1 MNIVIFNWAPIWKG
15 TQLGGGVNG
24 YLHALAPQLAARG
37 HEVTAISAGLLHTQ
51 HPQDCFSRR
60 HEDFQGVR
68 VIEIINSPVLAPSAA
83 QFREPMSEVSA
94 PELEHELKRLLLLIK
109 PDITHWHNVEGF
121 SAGCIDVC
129 RGMGAKVVYSLHN
142 YHTLCSQVTLC
153 KGHEKPCHNFESG
166 HACSTCVT
174 APDPYSERLRR
185 QNDFAP
191 RNTRSHSFLK
201 QEQTKALSQ
210 LKHELSWPKRVLVR
224 GIELA
229 KSSAALRHSEREN
242 ASHPLPGR
250 AVESPEDLVVKQ
262 IPVQIRLPV
271 LGSQEIDEAYAE
283 HAGLALSNEAR
294 RDPSSGQLLGPHA
307 RRRAA
312 MVEMLNRCDRVL
324 AVSEFVHKKYIA
336 EGVDADRI
344 QTQHIGTASA
354 EQATPSTP
362 RKVDSSVMRLVFLG
376 FNHFNKG
383 LPLLLTALQGMS
395 GQKLRRIGLSIFAPG
410 VQSIGPSFCKLHPPL
425 AELNIR
431 NGYKPEDLPRILGG
445 HDLCYVGSA
454 WWDPLPQTVLESL
467 AFGVPVLGAQAGGIP
482 DAVHEGENGFLFRAN
497 NPAAL
502 RQKLDDV
509 LECFGTERWPSHIE
523 KPKSISLHANEIE
536 ELYRSLV
543 QHHEMQVESS
553 GIESHHH
560 SRKHEEFVSSSYTS
574 RHMRV
579 YSQVG
584 NVSQTSEPVS

>member
-1 MNIVIFNWAPIWKG
+1 MNIAIFNWAPVWKG
-15 TQLGGGVNG
+15 AQLGGGVNG
-24 YLHALAPQLAARG
+24 YLHALTPHLAARG

-51 HPQDCFSRR
+51 HPQGCFSRR
-60 HEDFQGVR
+60 HEDFQGIR

-94 PELEHELKRLLLLIK
+94 PELEAELERLLLLIK
-109 PDITHWHNVEGF
+109 PDVTHWHNIEGF
-121 SAGCIDVC
+121 SAGCINVC
-129 RGMGAKVVYSLHN
+129 REVGAKVVYSLHN

-166 HACSTCVT
+166 HACSTCVE

-185 QNDFAP
+185 QDDFAP
-191 RNTRSHSFLK
+191 RNSKSHSYFE
-201 QEQTKALSQ
+201 QERVKALSN
-210 LKHELSWPKRVLVR
+210 LKHELSWPKRVLIR

-229 KSSAALRHSEREN
+229 KSSAALRRSEGES
-242 ASHPLPGR
+242 APHPLPGLP
-250 AVESPEDLVVKQ
+250 VDSPDDLIIKQ
-262 IPVQIRLPV
+262 SPVQIALPV
-271 LGSQEIDEAYAE
+271 LGSQQIDEAYAE
-283 HAGLALSNEAR
+283 RAGPALTNEAM
-294 RDPSSGQLLGPHA
+294 RDPSSGRLLGAHA
-307 RRRAA
+307 RRRSA

-336 EGVDADRI
+336 EGVEAERI

-354 EQATPSTP
+354 EQAAPSIP

-395 GQKLRRIGLSIFAPG
+395 GQSLRRIRLSIYAPG
-410 VQSIGPSFCKLHPPL
+410 VQSIGPSFRKLHPPL

-431 NGYKPEDLPRILGG
+431 DGYKPEDLPRILGG

-482 DAVHEGENGFLFRAN
+482 DAVHDGENGFLFRAN
-497 NPAAL
+497 DPVAL
-502 RQKLDDV
+502 RQKLDEV
-509 LECFGTERWPSHIE
+509 LDFYGTDQWPSQIE
-523 KPKSISLHANEIE
+523 KPKSIVMHTLEIE
-536 ELYRSLV
+536 QLYRSLV
-543 QHHEMQVESS
+543 QNQEESDFPRVTELLEYLRHDEDERS
-553 GIESHHH
+553 A
-560 SRKHEEFVSSSYTS
+560 SYTS

-579 YSQVG
+579 NSNAGY
-584 NVSQTSEPVS
+584 VSQASEPVS

>member
-15 TQLGGGVNG
+15 AQLGGGVNG
-24 YLHALAPQLAARG
+24 YLHALAPQLAVRG
-37 HEVTAISAGLLHTQ
+37 HEVTGISAGLLHTQ
-51 HPQDCFSRR
+51 HPQGCFSRR

-94 PELEHELKRLLLLIK
+94 PDLEAELERLLLLIK
-109 PDITHWHNVEGF
+109 PDVAHWHNIEGF
-121 SAGCIDVC
+121 SAGCIEVC
-129 RGMGAKVVYSLHN
+129 RAVGAKVVYSLHN

-174 APDPYSERLRR
+174 APDPYSERQRR
-185 QNDFAP
+185 LEDFAP
-191 RNTRSHSFLK
+191 RNTKSHSLLE
-201 QEQTKALSQ
+201 QEQSRALSQ

-224 GIELA
+224 GIGFA
-229 KSSAALRHSEREN
+229 KSRAALRRSESAN
-242 ASHPLPGR
+242 APHPLPGL
-250 AVESPEDLVVKQ
+250 AVESPDDLVFKQ
-262 IPVQIRLPV
+262 TPVQITLPV
-271 LGSQEIDEAYAE
+271 LGSQWVDEAYAKR
-283 HAGLALSNEAR
+283 AGPALSNEAR
-294 RDPSSGQLLGPHA
+294 RDPSSGRLLGAHA

-312 MVEMLNRCDRVL
+312 MVDMLNRCDRVL
-324 AVSEFVHKKYIA
+324 AVSEFVHQKFRA
-336 EGVDADRI
+336 EGVDAERI

-395 GQKLRRIGLSIFAPG
+395 SQKLRRIGLSIYAPG
-410 VQSIGPSFCKLHPPL
+410 VQSIGPRFRKLHPPL

-431 NGYKPEDLPRILGG
+431 DGYKPEDLPRILGG

-454 WWDPLPQTVLESL
+454 WWDPLPQTALESL
-467 AFGVPVLGAQAGGIP
+467 AYGVPVLGAQAGGIP
-482 DAVHEGENGFLFRAN
+482 DAVHDGENGFLFRAN
-497 NPAAL
+497 DPAAL
-502 RQKLDDV
+502 RQRLDEV
-509 LECFGTERWPSHIE
+509 LNCFGTDNWPSQIE
-523 KPKSISLHANEIE
+523 RPKSIVMHASEMEEI
-536 ELYRSLV
+536 YRALV
-543 QHHEMQVESS
+543 RNQEDS
-553 GIESHHH
+553 GH
-560 SRKHEEFVSSSYTS
+560 SRGTELLERLRQDEDERSASYTS

-579 YSQVG
+579 KSHSGY
-584 NVSQTSEPVS
+584 VSQTSEPVS